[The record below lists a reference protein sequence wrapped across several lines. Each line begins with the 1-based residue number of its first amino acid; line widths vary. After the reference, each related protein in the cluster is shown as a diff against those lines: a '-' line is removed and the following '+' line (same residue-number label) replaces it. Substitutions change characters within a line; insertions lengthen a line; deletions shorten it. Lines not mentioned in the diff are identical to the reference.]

1 MTLSDM
7 VILGLDNLRRTKLR
21 TTLTTLG
28 VIIGIGA
35 LTSMVS
41 FGTGMQKNITQ
52 AFRDS
57 DLFTSLF
64 ITAKEVDLEE
74 VAEGGIEAVAGALSE
89 EEVAL
94 TDSTVQAILDI
105 PGVEIAFPEIS
116 FPVRV
121 RIDGHETRTR
131 LQALPADMGSYKPF
145 SDLMAG
151 EYFEDDSTKV
161 VVVRWRT
168 LKRMDIIATETDD
181 SEQPGSED
189 SLDAAWRVSAD
200 SLIGKPIEI
209 VSAVLDP
216 SRIDLGSMSALLG
229 MAQAPFT
236 ESVTELEIGGILK
249 RESTFSDGKFS
260 GGVFV
265 PVKVGQ
271 GIPRLGFS
279 TVWELL
285 GGDRDRGTY
294 SSIYARVGRVGDME
308 SVRGKLEEMGLNVMS
323 ISDELKEIRK
333 AFLIVDSILGAV
345 GTIALIV
352 AALGI
357 ANTMVMS
364 ILERT
369 REIGIMKA
377 IGASEGEIKM
387 IFFVEAATIGVIGA
401 ILGLILGWLVTRVA
415 NLVVNAHLMPEGE
428 MPVDMFYF
436 PIWLILG
443 AIAFSVV
450 ISLAAGLYPATRAA
464 RVDPVEALRHD

>member
-1 MTLSDM
+1 MTLTDM
-7 VILGLDNLRRTKLR
+7 IVLGFDNLRRTKLR

-35 LTSMVS
+35 LASMVS

-52 AFRDS
+52 AFKDS

-64 ITAKEVDLEE
+64 ITAKEIDLESI
-74 VAEGGIEAVAGALSE
+74 AEGGAEAMAAAVSGEAVS
-89 EEVAL
+89 L

-105 PGVEIAFPEIS
+105 PGVDIAFPEIS
-116 FPVRV
+116 FPVKV

-131 LQALPADMGSYKPF
+131 LQALPARMGSYKPF

-151 EYFEDDSTKV
+151 EYFKDDSTGV
-161 VVVRWRT
+161 AVVRWRT
-168 LKRMDIIATETDD
+168 LKGMDIVVGESDD
-181 SEQPGSED
+181 ADGPAPED
-189 SLDAAWRVSAD
+189 SADGVWRVSAD
-200 SLIGKPIEI
+200 SLIGQRIEV

-216 SRIDLGSMSALLG
+216 SKIDLGSVSALLG
-229 MAQAPFT
+229 MREAPFS
-236 ESVTELEIGGILK
+236 ESVTELTIGGIIK
-249 RESTFSDGKFS
+249 RQSNFSDSKFA

-265 PVKVGQ
+265 PVRVGQ
-271 GIPRLGFS
+271 RIPRLGFS

-285 GGDRDRGTY
+285 GSEGEGGTY
-294 SSIYARVGRVGDME
+294 NSIYARVKRIGDMDA
-308 SVRGKLEEMGLNVMS
+308 VRDRLEDMGLNVVS

-377 IGASEGEIKM
+377 IGASEGEVRM
-387 IFFVEAATIGVIGA
+387 IFFVEAATIGIIGA
-401 ILGLILGWLVTRVA
+401 IFGLILGWLVTRVA

-436 PIWLILG
+436 PLWLILG
-443 AIAFSVV
+443 AVAFSVI
-450 ISLAAGLYPATRAA
+450 ISLMAGLYPATRAA

>member
-1 MTLSDM
+1 MTLTDM

-74 VAEGGIEAVAGALSE
+74 IAEGGIEAVAGALSE
-89 EEVAL
+89 EQVSL

-131 LQALPADMGSYKPF
+131 LQALPADMGSYRPF

-151 EYFEDDSTKV
+151 EYFKDDSTEV

-181 SEQPGSED
+181 AEQPGSED
-189 SLDAAWRVSAD
+189 SVDGAWRVSAD
-200 SLIGKPIEI
+200 SLIGKPVEI

-229 MAQAPFT
+229 MRQAPFT
-236 ESVTELEIGGILK
+236 ESVTELRIGGILK
-249 RESTFSDGKFS
+249 RESTFSNGKFS

-265 PVKVGQ
+265 PVKIGQ
-271 GIPRLGFS
+271 RIPRLGFS

-285 GGDRDRGTY
+285 GDDRDTGTY
-294 SSIYARVGRVGDME
+294 SSVYARVGRVGDME

-333 AFLIVDSILGAV
+333 AFLIVDSVLGAV

-387 IFFVEAATIGVIGA
+387 IFFVEAATIGVFGA
-401 ILGLILGWLVTRVA
+401 ILGLILGWLVTRIA

-443 AIAFSVV
+443 AIAFSIV